1 MQGWLAFMLPETGI
15 NVLKHARYSGT
26 SHVAIRFALQ
36 IICDPCGYLGCQACS
51 SGRLKE
57 GKVVKVVIFVVNYGV
72 PVHIR
77 MFLQPGE
84 HLFATRLRGNVRS
97 DRDERDTWH

>member
-1 MQGWLAFMLPETGI
+1 VSGPESDAGLLALLLPETGI

-36 IICDPCGYLGCQACS
+36 IICDSCGYLGCQACS

-57 GKVVKVVIFVVNYGV
+57 RKVVKVVIFVVNYGV
-72 PVHIR
+72 TVHIR
-77 MFLQPGE
+77 MFL
-84 HLFATRLRGNVRS
+84 
-97 DRDERDTWH
+97 

>member
-1 MQGWLAFMLPETGI
+1 
-15 NVLKHARYSGT
+15 
-26 SHVAIRFALQ
+26 
-36 IICDPCGYLGCQACS
+36 
-51 SGRLKE
+51 LKE

-84 HLFATRLRGNVRS
+84 YLFATRLRGHVRS
-97 DRDERDTWH
+97 DRDERDTPMFGAEETRRIVSPCR